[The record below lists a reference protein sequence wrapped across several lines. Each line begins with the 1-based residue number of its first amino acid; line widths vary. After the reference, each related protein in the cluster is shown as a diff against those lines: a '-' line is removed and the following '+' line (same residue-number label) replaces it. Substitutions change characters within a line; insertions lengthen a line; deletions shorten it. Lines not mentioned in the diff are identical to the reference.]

1 MSTKRLTTIA
11 MLTALYVVLAILT
24 PVRLQNFKFTFEAL
38 PILVAGFLFGSKVGL
53 SVGTLG
59 CFIYQLCFSGYGLT
73 ATTIL
78 WILPHSFSGLLV
90 GFLSEKKQF
99 KLEKKDIL
107 TISLISCIFVTLL
120 NSLALFIDSKIYG
133 YYSFAI
139 VFASIPL
146 KILTG
151 VILAVGYSFIIIPL
165 MNSIDNLKH

>member
-1 MSTKRLTTIA
+1 MNTKRLTTIA

-24 PVRLQNFKFTFEAL
+24 PVKLQNFKFTFEAL
-38 PILVAGFLFGSKVGL
+38 PILVSGFLFGSKVSL

-59 CFIYQLCFSGYGLT
+59 SIIYQLCFSGYGLT
-73 ATTIL
+73 PTTIL
-78 WILPHSFSGLLV
+78 WILPHSFSALLV
-90 GFLSEKKQF
+90 GILSEKKQF

-107 TISLISCIFVTLL
+107 TISIISCISVTVL

-139 VFASIPL
+139 VFGSIPL

-151 VILAVGYSFIIIPL
+151 VILAVAYSFIIVPL
-165 MNSIDNLKH
+165 MNSIDNFKH